1 MCTCSHRESFAY
13 IIHACVHVRSPPVAT
28 QPSTPPPTSILR
40 QHPVPGTPKV
50 HAPKPSGKGK
60 GKDVEAKKELEAK
73 EEPADAEAL
82 AHVVFWCCIHILVMK
97 VRGGNR
103 GHIRILWPTM
113 SPVHAHLRMQR
124 NMNNRHTTMR
134 TSRGQMQSSTTRLR
148 SQGTWVRCLPCVK
161 CMRCWEAWRTKLRL

>member
-13 IIHACVHVRSPPVAT
+13 IIHACVHVRSPPVAV
-28 QPSTPPPTSILR
+28 QPSTPPPLALIQST
-40 QHPVPGTPKV
+40 V
-50 HAPKPSGKGK
+50 KPSGKGK

-73 EEPADAEAL
+73 EEPSDAEAL

-124 NMNNRHTTMR
+124 NMHNRQKTFA
-134 TSRGQMQSSTTRLR
+134 
-148 SQGTWVRCLPCVK
+148 QGRPGHLCLS
-161 CMRCWEAWRTKLRL
+161 

>member
-13 IIHACVHVRSPPVAT
+13 IIHACVHVRSPPVAV
-28 QPSTPPPTSILR
+28 QPSTPPPLALIQSQPLPPT
-40 QHPVPGTPKV
+40 
-50 HAPKPSGKGK
+50 AKPSGKGK
-60 GKDVEAKKELEAK
+60 GKDVVAKKELEAK

-134 TSRGQMQSSTTRLR
+134 TSRGQMPSSTTRRR

-161 CMRCWEAWRTKLRL
+161 CMRCWWAWRTKLRL

>member
-13 IIHACVHVRSPPVAT
+13 IIHACVHVRSPPAVP
-28 QPSTPPPTSILR
+28 PSTPPPLALLQST
-40 QHPVPGTPKV
+40 V
-50 HAPKPSGKGK
+50 KPSGKGK

-73 EEPADAEAL
+73 EEPSDAEAL

-113 SPVHAHLRMQR
+113 SPVHAHLRMHR

-134 TSRGQMQSSTTRLR
+134 TSRMQMQSSVTRRR
-148 SQGTWVRCLPCVK
+148 SQGTWVRRLPCVK
-161 CMRCWEAWRTKLRL
+161 CMRCWWAWRTKLRL

>member
-13 IIHACVHVRSPPVAT
+13 IIHACVHVRSPPVAV
-28 QPSTPPPTSILR
+28 QPSTPPPLALIQSQPLPPT
-40 QHPVPGTPKV
+40 
-50 HAPKPSGKGK
+50 AKPSGKGK

-161 CMRCWEAWRTKLRL
+161 CMRCWWAWRTKLRL